1 MKELQGKWN
10 YQSFIDLPAIVDRT
24 QSPPEIKR
32 AALIAAPWT
41 PPSIMEFS
49 TDASGNVIGSAKLGP
64 LEFKITGSVTIATDT
79 IPEGIE
85 LTVNVE
91 RTGTA
96 YLLRGYFLHNS
107 DHIVGTVVAL
117 SNDLGFQPPGSSGPF
132 ILYPV
137 VS

>member
-10 YQSFIDLPAIVDRT
+10 YQSFIALPAIVDRT
-24 QSPPEIKR
+24 QSPPDIKR

-49 TDASGNVIGSAKLGP
+49 TDSAGKVLGSAKLG
-64 LEFKITGSVTIATDT
+64 LIEFRITGSVTIASDS

-85 LTVNVE
+85 LTITVE
-91 RTGTA
+91 RTSTA
-96 YLLRGYFLHNS
+96 YLLRGYFLNNS
-107 DHIVGTVVAL
+107 DHIVGAVVAI

-132 ILYPV
+132 VLYPAN
-137 VS
+137 S